1 MATPPHDARADLV
14 QRNISYWSRGWGAS
28 AAGKVAA
35 VLADPDWVGLVDQ
48 ELALEPLPGEARDVR
63 LEISR
68 MEHCHESFRANAE
81 AVVAMVATLGHHP
94 ADTRV
99 LDCGE
104 VGAPRH
110 VRIEGYLAA
119 LRRWRDSVAGTR
131 ALDQTVEALCG
142 APDARKLELV
152 GHLIERLKD
161 NGYTYG
167 DDDWERTEP
176 LINHLE
182 HCSVHWE
189 RSLLATLKEIGS
201 GIRTFEF
208 HVDGGW
214 CSCGDAPNRAAE
226 LVELLRGLDA
236 WLDGKPSD
244 HLPDLGKQ
252 TPVKRWLVGSLCK
265 HIRSQEHTGRV
276 VR

>member
-1 MATPPHDARADLV
+1 M
-14 QRNISYWSRGWGAS
+14 YWTN
-28 AAGKVAA
+28 
-35 VLADPDWVGLVDQ
+35 PDWVGLIDS
-48 ELALEPLPGEARDVR
+48 ELALEPLPDEARDVR

-81 AVVAMVATLGHHP
+81 AVVAMIASLGHRP
-94 ADTRV
+94 TNTRV

-104 VGAPRH
+104 VGEQRH
-110 VRIEGYLAA
+110 ERIAGYLTA
-119 LRRWRDSVAGTR
+119 LRRWRDRVTCTA

-142 APDARKLELV
+142 APDARKLKLI
-152 GHLIERLKD
+152 GHLTERLKD

-214 CSCGDAPNRAAE
+214 CSCGDAPDRAAE
-226 LVELLRGLDA
+226 LGELLRGLDA
-236 WLDGKPSD
+236 WLDGNASD
-244 HLPDLGKQ
+244 GLPDLGER